1 VFRAKFIDV
10 QLRSN
15 PTDGRYLAPNFGGK
29 ETRIRTKICENASL
43 PITHKKPQ
51 ERATVAFVIVIVI
64 VIAVG

>member
-29 ETRIRTKICENASL
+29 ETRIRASL
-43 PITHKKPQ
+43 PFTHKKPQ
-51 ERATVAFVIVIVI
+51 ERATVAFVIVIAFAIAI